1 MFKFIYGIF
10 AMTLMFNT
18 ATATEPSTQKLPQP
32 IITGGKPLMETIAAR
47 KTERT
52 FSKKDIN
59 KQTLSEILWTAWGL
73 SHDGKRTVPTSMN
86 KQNLK
91 VYALK
96 TDGVWLYNAENNT
109 LEQVTDKDMRHLF
122 ATQDFVKTAPLTL
135 LYTGTDSKNSP
146 LHAGSAYQNV
156 GLYCASKG
164 LNNVVRGYFDHEQVE
179 KALKFPIEE
188 KAIISQTIGWK

>member
-1 MFKFIYGIF
+1 MLKFIYGVF
-10 AMTLMFNT
+10 AMTLMFTT
-18 ATATEPSTQKLPQP
+18 ASATELKSQKLPQP
-32 IITGGKPLMETIAAR
+32 IITGGKPLMETLSAR

-52 FSKKDIN
+52 FSKKAIDD
-59 KQTLSEILWTAWGL
+59 QTLSEILWSAWGI
-73 SHDGKRTVPTSMN
+73 SHDGKRTIPTSMN

-96 TDGVWLYNAENNT
+96 VDGVWRYNAENNT
-109 LEQVTDKDMRHLF
+109 LEQISKQDMRPLF

-135 LYTGTDSKNSP
+135 LYTGTDIKNSP

-164 LNNVVRGYFDHEQVE
+164 LNNVVRGYFDYEQVE
-179 KALKFPIEE
+179 KALKFPTEE